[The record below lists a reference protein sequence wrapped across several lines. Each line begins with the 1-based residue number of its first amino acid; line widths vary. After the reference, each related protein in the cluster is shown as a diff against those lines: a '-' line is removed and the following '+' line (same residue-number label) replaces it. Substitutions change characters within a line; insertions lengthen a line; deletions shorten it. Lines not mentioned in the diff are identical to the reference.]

1 MAHAV
6 LKVNQSTIQQMKNTY
21 QSAILPSTPPPRLT
35 SQRRLADARL
45 PLINPAR
52 SCFKGMKLKKKRVDG
67 EIQDLTI
74 KRKKQKPI
82 EACRPF

>member
-21 QSAILPSTPPPRLT
+21 QSAILPSTPPHAHFAAKISGCT
-35 SQRRLADARL
+35 ITAYQSGKVVFQ
-45 PLINPAR
+45 
-52 SCFKGMKLKKKRVDG
+52 GMKLKKKRVDG